1 MPGEPSP
8 AVEPTSSGRTTVGAE
23 ALAAGSGGAP
33 RVRQRG
39 IRVGGV
45 GAVGI
50 TLLALLAIAGAF
62 APWIAPYPPDEMTGP
77 PFSAPSPAHLL
88 GTNDV
93 GQDLLSELIFGAR
106 ISLTIGFLAAVMG
119 VSIGTLVGVV
129 AGYFGGWVDAIL
141 MRVVDIVLVVPFLPL
156 MILLAAYLGPSLWTI
171 ILVIGALVWARPARV
186 IRAQV
191 LSARHLDY
199 VDAARA
205 LGGSSRRVLRRHVLP
220 GVLSLSL
227 AQFILAAGTAILI
240 EASLS
245 FLGLGDPTAKSWGS
259 TLYYAQVRS
268 AFLSGAWT
276 WWVLPAGLLIT
287 AAVLGFAFTGFAL
300 EEVLNPRLRR

>member
-1 MPGEPSP
+1 MSRFRWP
-8 AVEPTSSGRTTVGAE
+8 
-23 ALAAGSGGAP
+23 
-33 RVRQRG
+33 
-39 IRVGGV
+39 VGGV
-45 GAVGI
+45 GVIGV
-50 TLLALLAIAGAF
+50 ALLAALVLAGVF
-62 APWIAPYPPDEMTGP
+62 APWIAPYRPDETTGS
-77 PFSAPSPAHLL
+77 PFSPPSRAHLL

-93 GQDLLSELIFGAR
+93 GQDLLSELIFGVR
-106 ISLTIGFLAAVMG
+106 ISLTIGFLAAAVSI
-119 VSIGTLVGVV
+119 SIGTLVGVV
-129 AGYFGGWVDAIL
+129 AGYFGGWVDAVL
-141 MRVVDIVLVVPFLPL
+141 MRLVDVILVVPFLPL
-156 MILLAAYLGPSLWTI
+156 MILLAAYLGPSFWNI
-171 ILVIGALVWARPARV
+171 ILVIGILVWARPARV

-191 LSARHLDY
+191 LSLKSLDF

-205 LGGSSRRVLRRHVLP
+205 LGVSSGRILRRHVLP

-268 AFLSGAWT
+268 AFLSGAWK
-276 WWVLPAGLLIT
+276 WWVLPPGLLIT

-300 EEVLNPRLRR
+300 EEILNPRLRR